1 MGVGKI
7 AVPIVTTL
15 LVVGIVIG
23 VVAVVHSRSEEAEEA
38 KKFNSP
44 SMKMITTICEPTEYK
59 ASCASTLHSVANNA
73 SATPNDYIRA
83 VVEAALQEV
92 TKALA
97 ATGKVV
103 VDKDKD
109 KYNDQGAVEDCK
121 HMLDYAID
129 LLQASI
135 SSVGDADL
143 HTLQQRQHEL
153 LSWMTAVYS
162 FQTTCTDDI
171 RAVEYKSA
179 VQNGMLNATQLTHN
193 AVNVVATL
201 SEMLKLFNVKISRGA
216 ASASQRR
223 LLGVEEGFPH
233 WLGAAERKL
242 LGKEGLVPNVVV
254 AKDGSGQYKSIKE
267 AVQAYPKNFKG
278 RFLIYVKAG
287 VYNEKVIVDKKKANV
302 FMYGD
307 GIAKTIVTGKLSGK
321 GGVKTMQ
328 TATFGT

>member
-1 MGVGKI
+1 MGVVKI

-15 LVVGIVIG
+15 MVVGIVIG
-23 VVAVVHSRSEEAEEA
+23 VVAVVHSRSKEAEEA
-38 KKFNSP
+38 KNSP

-109 KYNDQGAVEDCK
+109 EYDDQGAVEDCK

-135 SSVGDADL
+135 SGVGDADL

-153 LSWMTAVYS
+153 LSWMTAVYA
-162 FQTTCTDDI
+162 FQTTCTDNI
-171 RAVEYKSA
+171 RGAEYKSA
-179 VQNGMLNATQLTHN
+179 VENGMLNATQLTHN
-193 AVNVVATL
+193 AVNVVAKL
-201 SEMLKLFNVKISRGA
+201 SEMLKLFKVKMSRGV
-216 ASASQRR
+216 SASQRR
-223 LLGVEEGFPH
+223 LVALDEGFPY

-242 LGKEGLVPNVVV
+242 LGKQDGLVPNVVV

-267 AVQAYPKNFKG
+267 AVQAYPRNFKG

-321 GGVKTMQ
+321 GGVRTMH
-328 TATFGT
+328 TATFGN